1 MPGSKK
7 RKIGRVFLYLFAY
20 LMSLFIL
27 YPYIVMFLGSLKDLD
42 TMYRIPGTILPEIW
56 HWENYVNIWKDVPL
70 LTYFKNSL
78 IVAVFGT
85 MLCIACAVPGG
96 YALARMRFPGKR
108 IMMMGIIMT
117 QMFSPVV
124 LMVGIYKV
132 MARFHLQNSLL
143 GIVLLVAA
151 FHIAFAVW
159 LLSGTFATISKELE
173 DAARIDGCNKLT
185 AMIRIILPL
194 AAPGIVTATTF
205 VFIAGWNEYTLS
217 LILIGDSNLKTI
229 NLGISAFFGY
239 TGTEWWYVFAASLLA
254 TLPIL
259 GFFRVLERHLTGGL
273 TAGGVKG

>member
-1 MPGSKK
+1 MAGSRK
-7 RKIGRVFLYLFAY
+7 RKTGRIFLYLFAW
-20 LMSLFIL
+20 LMSMFIL

-42 TMYRIPGTILPEIW
+42 TMYRIPGTILPEVW
-56 HWENYVNIWKDVPL
+56 HWENYVNIWKDIPL

-78 IVAVFGT
+78 IVATFGT
-85 MLCIACAVPGG
+85 LLCIICAVPGG
-96 YALARMRFPGKR
+96 YALARMQFPGKR
-108 IMMMGIIMT
+108 GLMMVIIMT

-132 MARFHLQNSLL
+132 MATYGLANSLV
-143 GIVLLVAA
+143 GIVLLVGA
-151 FHIAFAVW
+151 FNQAFAVW

-173 DAARIDGCNKLT
+173 EAARIDGCNKFT
-185 AMIRIILPL
+185 AMLRVILPL
-194 AAPGIVTATTF
+194 AAPGVVTATVF
-205 VFIAGWNEYTLS
+205 VFIHGWNEYTLS

-229 NLGISAFFGY
+229 NLGIRAFFGY

-259 GFFRVLERHLTGGL
+259 CFFRILERHLTGGL